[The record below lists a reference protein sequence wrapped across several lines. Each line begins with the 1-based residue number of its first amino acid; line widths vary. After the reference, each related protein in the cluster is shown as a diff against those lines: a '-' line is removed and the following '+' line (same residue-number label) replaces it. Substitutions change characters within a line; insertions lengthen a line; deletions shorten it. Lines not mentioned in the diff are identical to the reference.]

1 MDEKDYNKENKKRIE
16 RIKEYAVKI
25 GMAFLSAVGELLK
38 LIKDFP
44 LPEEGVMFSFDALP
58 LAKREEAERRLRHL
72 HSVAKAITED
82 GMRAEWL
89 KSNEFNDELVESM
102 TGIVRGNPELA
113 GWFERNNQARNAF
126 IRRKVNGLNLSDRI
140 WKTVRQL
147 REELEIA
154 VTVSIGEGESAAS
167 MSRKVKKYLDD
178 PELMFRRF
186 RYKIGEDAEGKPI
199 YGKKWKKR
207 VKDDATGRYKFIDY
221 DKDSYQVGRGY
232 YKSSTMNAMR
242 VTRTETNM
250 AYRMADHDRW
260 QRLDFVLGQHIK
272 LSRNHGEED
281 EDICDELAGD
291 YPKEFVFTGWHPQC
305 MCYCTP
311 IMLEPKEVFRMSR
324 AKLEGK
330 PIKPSRGPVTKYPEG
345 FRKWVSDNSEYIARK
360 RAEGKEPYFV
370 RDNAEVVDGILEE
383 RENYFNALS
392 SSLSERLMPT
402 PVKDISEVEDVLKE
416 VVSRHPEYFK
426 RGFKGLKGVSED
438 HAYMSTSMDG
448 LIKINF
454 ASNKFGYNAGESL
467 VSAIKRI
474 KKGEAISRKEEYSIE
489 QLWHEILH
497 NKSANKTIL
506 PSIDE
511 TDLGFTRAVSETI
524 NQFIA
529 RHSYEGFLTE
539 IGGSRA
545 AHKKWI
551 MSNGYSYND
560 TVTNLRTLLRKARI
574 GEMEFLKGAE
584 ALLMSDY
591 AGIDTRVSRLL
602 VNLNKD
608 KRHDIS
614 RAFKFLEVN
623 QNWFDRIVS
632 EIFD

>member
-1 MDEKDYNKENKKRIE
+1 MDEKDYKKASEARSS

-25 GMAFLSAVGELLK
+25 GMAFMSAVEELLK
-38 LIKDFP
+38 VIRGFT
-44 LPEEGVMFSFDALP
+44 LPDEGVMFSFDSLP
-58 LAKREEAERRLRHL
+58 QAKREEVEKRLRHL

-82 GMRAEWL
+82 GMKAEWL
-89 KSNEFNDELVESM
+89 KSEEFNDELVKQM
-102 TGIVRGNPELA
+102 TGVVKGNPELA

-126 IRRKVNGLNLSDRI
+126 INRKVNGLNLSGRI
-140 WKTVRQL
+140 WKTVKQL
-147 REELEIA
+147 REEMEVA
-154 VTVSIGEGESAAS
+154 VTVSMGEGESAAS
-167 MSRKVKKYLDD
+167 MSRKVRNYLND
-178 PELMFRRF
+178 PDLMFRRF
-186 RYKIGEDAEGKPI
+186 RYKAGEDEEGNPI
-199 YGKKWKKR
+199 YRKKWKKR
-207 VKDDATGRYKFIDY
+207 VKDEATGRYKFVDY
-221 DKDSYQVGRGY
+221 DKDSYKVGRGY

-260 QRLDFVLGQHIK
+260 QRLDFVIGQRIK
-272 LSRNHGEED
+272 TSKNHKEKD
-281 EDICDELAGD
+281 LCDDLAGD
-291 YPKEFVFTGWHPQC
+291 YPKDFTFTGWHPQC

-330 PIKPSRGPVTKYPEG
+330 PIKPSRGPVTEYPEG

-370 RDNAEVVDGILEE
+370 RDNAEVVDNILEE

-392 SSLSERLMPT
+392 SSLSERLKPT
-402 PVKDISEVEDVLKE
+402 PIKDVSEVEDVLKN
-416 VVSRHPEYFK
+416 VVDRHPEYFK

-474 KKGEAISRKEEYSIE
+474 KKGEAISREEEYSIE

-506 PSIDE
+506 SHLEDKG
-511 TDLGFTRAVSETI
+511 LGFTRATAETI
-524 NQFIA
+524 NQLIA
-529 RHSYEGFLTE
+529 RNSYDEFLRE
-539 IGGSRA
+539 IGGKA
-545 AHKKWI
+545 KFKDWI
-551 MSNGYSYND
+551 MTNGYSYND
-560 TVTNLRTLLRKARI
+560 SVTNLRELLKTARI
-574 GEMEFLKGAE
+574 NERDFIKEAE
-584 ALLMSDY
+584 AILMKDY
-591 AGIDTRVSRLL
+591 AEIDKRISYLL
-602 VNLNKD
+602 VKMYKGKGDLKW
-608 KRHDIS
+608 
-614 RAFKFLEVN
+614 AFGMIELYPKSFNSVCLKILR
-623 QNWFDRIVS
+623 QG
-632 EIFD
+632 

>member
-1 MDEKDYNKENKKRIE
+1 MDEKDYKKANEARSS

-89 KSNEFNDELVESM
+89 KSDEFNDELVESM

-154 VTVSIGEGESAAS
+154 VTVSMGEGESAAS

-207 VKDDATGRYKFIDY
+207 VKDEATGRYKFVDY
-221 DKDSYQVGRGY
+221 DKDSYKVGRGY

-260 QRLDFVLGQHIK
+260 QRLDFVLGQRIK
-272 LSRNHGEED
+272 TSKNHKD

-311 IMLEPKEVFRMSR
+311 IMPEPKEVFRMSR

-330 PIKPSRGPVTKYPEG
+330 PIKPSRGPVTEYPEG

-360 RAEGKEPYFV
+360 KAEGKEPYFI
-370 RDNAEVVDGILEE
+370 RDNAEAVNEIFEKKVRSSRMAMRDYSVVGAFEMTEKEKNRLASNIKEVARKCDLFKKGFRIEFKDFKDGTLMSWTEGETLSVSTTIQKINEGVEVCAAKDLRNAIRKLSNKEPMSFVEEYMIETLYHENVHSISKIKGGNKNTIDEILEE
-383 RENYFNALS
+383 TCTQLYAREKYVNILKRFDKKPGHYTEIKYNGLGYRNQCDALRPFF
-392 SSLSERLMPT
+392 E
-402 PVKDISEVEDVLKE
+402 
-416 VVSRHPEYFK
+416 
-426 RGFKGLKGVSED
+426 
-438 HAYMSTSMDG
+438 
-448 LIKINF
+448 
-454 ASNKFGYNAGESL
+454 
-467 VSAIKRI
+467 
-474 KKGEAISRKEEYSIE
+474 KKGEIQVGELINIANGSESGQKILTKKLKEKGISLTMKDLEAAIKV
-489 QLWHEILH
+489 IL
-497 NKSANKTIL
+497 KS
-506 PSIDE
+506 
-511 TDLGFTRAVSETI
+511 
-524 NQFIA
+524 
-529 RHSYEGFLTE
+529 
-539 IGGSRA
+539 
-545 AHKKWI
+545 
-551 MSNGYSYND
+551 
-560 TVTNLRTLLRKARI
+560 
-574 GEMEFLKGAE
+574 
-584 ALLMSDY
+584 
-591 AGIDTRVSRLL
+591 
-602 VNLNKD
+602 
-608 KRHDIS
+608 
-614 RAFKFLEVN
+614 
-623 QNWFDRIVS
+623 
-632 EIFD
+632 